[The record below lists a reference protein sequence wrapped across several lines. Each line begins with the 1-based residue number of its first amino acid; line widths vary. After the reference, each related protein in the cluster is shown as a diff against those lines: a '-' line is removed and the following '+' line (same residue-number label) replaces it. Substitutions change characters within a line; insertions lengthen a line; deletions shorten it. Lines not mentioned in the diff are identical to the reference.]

1 MWSLHNFEPAVRS
14 GQWQVSELRPAP
26 PAHTHTP
33 TVAQSVTRAPKPY
46 FSRPNGFIPHMAACR
61 STFPVCTALDL
72 LWKVWALPFLWSL
85 VLGSWARNAWP
96 HKKHWCCQTKFAREG
111 GPKMQPVNPCWVR
124 ITSCTAFKTKCTV
137 SLGRIPLTLHIPSS
151 LECLQTGNLL
161 TVWKLIIRQLIQ
173 LSSTGIINSIY
184 LPVISNNSCLERMKQ
199 NMID

>member
-26 PAHTHTP
+26 PAHTHTHSY
-33 TVAQSVTRAPKPY
+33 SVSHMSTQAPFLQAKWIHSPYGSLQKY
-46 FSRPNGFIPHMAACR
+46 FSSVYSVRFAQKGLSSA
-61 STFPVCTALDL
+61 
-72 LWKVWALPFLWSL
+72 FLWSL
-85 VLGSWARNAWP
+85 VLGSWTRNAWP
-96 HKKHWCCQTKFAREG
+96 QKEHWCCQAKHAREG

-184 LPVISNNSCLERMKQ
+184 LPVISNNSCLERTKQ